1 MPLAVLYARFSPRPN
16 AEECDSVEKQLERC
30 RAYSLGH
37 GYTVVA
43 QHHDKDLSGARADNR
58 PGLQNAIAAAC
69 KRKAVL
75 VVYSLS
81 RLARCTRDAIDL
93 AARLS
98 AAGADLAVIQ
108 ENVNTRSP
116 MGRFVFILFSALAE
130 LEREQVAERT
140 SSAMLRHQAKG
151 RRMTRLDRCPY
162 GWRPDTADPV
172 RLVEDA
178 GEQSVIVRILED
190 RRHGRGLREIA
201 RKLDSAGVPC
211 RGGRWSHTTV
221 RSVVHRS
228 AQLRNAAP

>member
-58 PGLQNAIAAAC
+58 PGLQSAIAAAC

-93 AARLS
+93 AASLRGRLEIGLR
-98 AAGADLAVIQ
+98 AAV
-108 ENVNTRSP
+108 VT
-116 MGRFVFILFSALAE
+116 ALGCA
-130 LEREQVAERT
+130 
-140 SSAMLRHQAKG
+140 
-151 RRMTRLDRCPY
+151 
-162 GWRPDTADPV
+162 
-172 RLVEDA
+172 
-178 GEQSVIVRILED
+178 
-190 RRHGRGLREIA
+190 HGRTDALPE
-201 RKLDSAGVPC
+201 
-211 RGGRWSHTTV
+211 
-221 RSVVHRS
+221 
-228 AQLRNAAP
+228 

>member
-1 MPLAVLYARFSPRPN
+1 RGY
-16 AEECDSVEKQLERC
+16 SV
-30 RAYSLGH
+30 GH

-43 QHHDKDLSGARADNR
+43 EHHDKDLSGARAGNR
-58 PGLQNAIAAAC
+58 PRLQHAIAAAC

-81 RLARCTRDAIDL
+81 RLARCTKDAIDL

-116 MGRFVFILFSALAE
+116 MGRFVVILFSALAK

-140 SSAMLRHQAKG
+140 SAAMLRHQAKG

-162 GWRPDTADPV
+162 GWWPDPAAPD
-172 RLVEDA
+172 RLAEHA
-178 GEQSVIVRILED
+178 GEQAVI
-190 RRHGRGLREIA
+190 
-201 RKLDSAGVPC
+201 
-211 RGGRWSHTTV
+211 
-221 RSVVHRS
+221 
-228 AQLRNAAP
+228 

>member
-1 MPLAVLYARFSPRPN
+1 MPQAVLYARFSPRPN
-16 AEECDSVEKQLERC
+16 AEECDSVEKQIERC

-43 QHHDKDLSGARADNR
+43 EHHDKDLSGARADNR
-58 PGLQNAIAAAC
+58 PGLQSAITAAC
-69 KRKAVL
+69 KPKAVL

-81 RLARCTRDAIDL
+81 RLARSARDAMGVG
-93 AARLS
+93 ASLS

-140 SSAMLRHQAKG
+140 SIAMLRHQAKG
-151 RRMTRLDRCPY
+151 RRMTRPDRCPY
-162 GWRPDTADPV
+162 GWRTHPADTAL
-172 RLVEDA
+172 LVEDA
-178 GEQSVIVRILED
+178 DEQAVIRRIREE

-201 RKLDSAGVPC
+201 RRLDSAGIVC

-221 RSVVHRS
+221 RSVLLRPRQS
-228 AQLRNAAP
+228 AELT